1 MVLASIGRSW
11 LTIKDAPPSPR
22 GPDRAFQETKISTDL
37 SSLSYNAFVLK
48 HVLDVLGH
56 SFAGA
61 DCYEFEAMS
70 ALWESDGR
78 TAAYFEFR
86 HGIKGML
93 PALRKPGDLDRAELF
108 LRYSCFKDPIS
119 VLTVI
124 LQETRYR
131 LPVRDLDLGALGA
144 QPTRRRRLDFL

>member
-1 MVLASIGRSW
+1 MSSMSLIIQPRELTAMRSKQCP
-11 LTIKDAPPSPR
+11 LC
-22 GPDRAFQETKISTDL
+22 G
-37 SSLSYNAFVLK
+37 
-48 HVLDVLGH
+48 
-56 SFAGA
+56 
-61 DCYEFEAMS
+61 
-70 ALWESDGR
+70 ESDGR

-86 HGIKGML
+86 QGIKGML

-119 VLTVI
+119 VLPVI

-144 QPTRRRRLDFL
+144 QPTRRY